1 MGIVIVTSA
10 KIFLTQII
18 ADNQASRSTSL
29 SLLAKHRVTT
39 VLICEKEVELIAIF
53 KAAIETTSHKLDIV
67 PIPRNY
73 FNENKG
79 RNQLKELLNQIHC
92 PQSNLAYQ
100 QVSTKYAALSAF
112 SAAQEYATKLGR
124 SMQAKGLDYIEPS
137 CFLSLDQQTCISL
150 NIFGT
155 QNSMIRLFEP
165 ITNMGK
171 KLLKRRLNQP
181 SASSRKII
189 KWH

>member
-53 KAAIETTSHKLDIV
+53 KAAIESTSHKLDIV

-79 RNQLKELLNQIHC
+79 RNQLKELLN
-92 PQSNLAYQ
+92 
-100 QVSTKYAALSAF
+100 
-112 SAAQEYATKLGR
+112 
-124 SMQAKGLDYIEPS
+124 
-137 CFLSLDQQTCISL
+137 
-150 NIFGT
+150 
-155 QNSMIRLFEP
+155 
-165 ITNMGK
+165 
-171 KLLKRRLNQP
+171 
-181 SASSRKII
+181 
-189 KWH
+189 